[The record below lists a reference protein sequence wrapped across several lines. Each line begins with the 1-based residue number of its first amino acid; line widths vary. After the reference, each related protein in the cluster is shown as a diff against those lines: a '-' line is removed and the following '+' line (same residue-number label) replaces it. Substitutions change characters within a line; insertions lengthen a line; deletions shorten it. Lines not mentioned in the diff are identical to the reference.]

1 MYFYPAPLYDMH
13 GVVVDQAGQQYQS
26 YFPSTPPIKV
36 GRFFDVVYFAY
47 KTISAILTDEGDGD
61 E

>member
-1 MYFYPAPLYDMH
+1 MH
-13 GVVVDQAGQQYQS
+13 GVVVNQAGQQYQS

-36 GRFFDVVYFAY
+36 GRFFDVIYFAY